1 MHSFQWNP
9 NVDCIT
15 HCGTSLIFVHKI
27 NIVKNMPKYEIRILT
42 SKLRKKSSFDQ
53 VQLMDEEINF
63 ATVCSSTSHYVS
75 T

>member
-15 HCGTSLIFVHKI
+15 YYGTSLFFVHKI
-27 NIVKNMPKYEIRILT
+27 NFVTNMLKYEIRILT
-42 SKLRKKSSFDQ
+42 SKLRKNSSFDQ
-53 VQLMDEEINF
+53 VQLMEEKTDF
-63 ATVCSSTSHYVS
+63 AAVCSSTSHYVS

>member
-15 HCGTSLIFVHKI
+15 HCGTSLIFVQKI
-27 NIVKNMPKYEIRILT
+27 NFVTNMAKYEIRILT

-53 VQLMDEEINF
+53 VQLMEAKTNF
-63 ATVCSSTSHYVS
+63 AAVCSSTSHYVS